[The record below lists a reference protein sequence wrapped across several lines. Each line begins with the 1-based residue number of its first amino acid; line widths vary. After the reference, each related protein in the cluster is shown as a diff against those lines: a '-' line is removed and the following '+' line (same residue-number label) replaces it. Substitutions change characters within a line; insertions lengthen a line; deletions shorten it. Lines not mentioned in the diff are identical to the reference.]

1 MSSMTLRE
9 RGLRLIPMLTVMG
22 IIFFLSRQPGTELQL
37 PLPPGADKLGHG
49 VLYAVLAWTTLL
61 AMVTAQPRRTLRLGV
76 LVVLF
81 CLLYGISDE
90 FHQSFVPGREPSG
103 GDLLADTAGAVF
115 AVAVWLR
122 YTVIRQLKTTLSF

>member
-1 MSSMTLRE
+1 MTLCE

-22 IIFFLSRQPGTELQL
+22 IIFFLSQQPGTELQL
-37 PLPPGADKLGHG
+37 PLPPGTDKFGHG
-49 VLYAVLAWTTLL
+49 GLYAFLAWAALL
-61 AMVTAQPRRTLRLGV
+61 AVAPVLPRRTLRVGV

-103 GDLLADTAGAVF
+103 GDLLADAAGALA
-115 AVAVWLR
+115 AVAAWIR
-122 YTVIRQLKTTLSF
+122 YTVIRQLQTTLSF